1 MIAGTPKTNDRAY
14 IIESCDGTS
23 QQNNGHSKKT
33 SAPPN
38 QYYLIRQAITTITAA
53 ISNSTVSHPNIYASL
68 ISCGFRLRLPSHAP
82 TAPQLKSARKANE

>member
-1 MIAGTPKTNDRAY
+1 MIAGTPKTNGRAY

-23 QQNNGHSKKT
+23 QPNNGHSKKT

-53 ISNSTVSHPNIYASL
+53 ISNSIVSHHDIYVVSAHKRL
-68 ISCGFRLRLPSHAP
+68 DPAAGARFHAARRPCVACGCL
-82 TAPQLKSARKANE
+82 